1 MAAAGKCLPSA
12 DQYHPAPIPSCL
24 LVFSSTQ
31 GMELGLRTM
40 AAAGAQSVM
49 TTLNSPEGR
58 FAFDQPG
65 SGAAAA
71 APGRMGTTG
80 TGAAASFEAYLA
92 GVQQTGFAPLQLPLF
107 CAHQMGTCRLGEG
120 RLAAARA
127 SVAARRLAAGL
138 MAGWIAVDGR
148 AA

>member
-1 MAAAGKCLPSA
+1 
-12 DQYHPAPIPSCL
+12 
-24 LVFSSTQ
+24 
-31 GMELGLRTM
+31 MELGLRTM
-40 AAAGAQSVM
+40 AAAGAQHVM

-80 TGAAASFEAYLA
+80 TGAAASFETYLA

-120 RLAAARA
+120 RLLLLGFLLQP
-127 SVAARRLAAGL
+127 RRMVAGL
-138 MAGWIAVDGR
+138 IAGLVAGLIAGLIALLAWLLDGLL
-148 AA
+148 AWLLA